1 MKPSPRSRR
10 LVLLALGIA
19 ASACVSAD
27 VGGPT
32 TSAVVVTS
40 PTTVLE
46 TATTTTT
53 TPFTTTTTRPVFTL
67 FGKVVDAFRRP
78 VPGATITI
86 GSAELTTGPD
96 GSFTFEATEPEPFR
110 VSKRGWTEAQVAW
123 ETGSSF
129 FVVTIGPKKVRGLR
143 VGAGAAGDDAHFESL
158 LKLADDT
165 AVNALVFDT
174 KQEGGT
180 VLYDTTVGEAH
191 DIGAVD
197 VWYDP
202 TERLAE
208 THAHGLYAI
217 TRIVVFEDAFRV
229 KARPD
234 EKLAGPWV
242 NPMAETAWAY
252 NIDLA
257 VEACELGFD
266 EIQFDYVRFPAGR
279 TARVSGQLSLTEAER
294 VGAIEGFLA
303 EARSVLAPM
312 GCSMSAGIFAIVVS
326 VPDDQ
331 GLGQKPEELSGQ
343 LDVFSPMVY
352 PSHYSDGWL
361 GFDDPNDHPYA
372 VTADAIDDALPR
384 LQPGTRLRP
393 WLQAFW
399 WTNIQIRASIQAAE
413 DRGVGWILWNVRSN
427 FDRAALPSA
436 DEVDD

>member
-1 MKPSPRSRR
+1 MKPYPRSRL
-10 LVLLALGIA
+10 LVFLALGVV
-19 ASACVSAD
+19 ASACVGPE
-27 VGGPT
+27 VGGAT
-32 TSAVVVTS
+32 TSVVVAS
-40 PTTVLE
+40 PTTDLE
-46 TATTTTT
+46 TTTTSTT
-53 TPFTTTTTRPVFTL
+53 TPSNTTTTRPVFTL
-67 FGKVVDAFRRP
+67 FGKVVDAARLP
-78 VPGATITI
+78 VPGVTVTV
-86 GSAELTTGPD
+86 GSAGLTTGPD
-96 GSFTFEATEPEPFR
+96 GSFTFEAVEPEPFR
-110 VSKRGWTEAQVAW
+110 VSKRGWTEARVSW

-129 FVVTIGPKKVRGLR
+129 FLVTISPKKVRGLR
-143 VGAGAAGDDAHFESL
+143 VNAGAAADDAHFEWL
-158 LKLADDT
+158 LKLADET
-165 AVNALVFDT
+165 AVNAFVFDT
-174 KQEGGT
+174 KQDGGT

-242 NPMAETAWAY
+242 NPMAETAWGY

-303 EARSVLAPM
+303 EARSALRPM

-384 LQPGTRLRP
+384 LQTGTRLRP

-399 WTNIQIRASIQAAE
+399 WTNSQIRASIQAAE

-427 FDRAALPSA
+427 FDRAALPSS